1 MTGARLLL
9 HQTRF
14 DLLAFSR
21 SRESRFF
28 TVVLPIIFLV
38 IFATVFGNDTTTV
51 NGREIKQTT
60 YYVPNLIALG
70 VVGAALTNL
79 AIGVVMQREEGVLK
93 RRRATPVGPWALIG
107 GRALTAI
114 VVSYGIFVVLMLV
127 GRVIYGVA
135 VPTTTMPAA
144 LVTTAVGAAALCCCG
159 YAISTFIK
167 SVEAATPVLQAIVLP
182 LYFISGFFIPSEA
195 IPAWLLHIAD
205 VFPFRPL
212 GLALLTA
219 FDPATTGSGFKPGY
233 LAVILAWG
241 VAGLVVASRRFS
253 WSPKGF

>member
-1 MTGARLLL
+1 
-9 HQTRF
+9 
-14 DLLAFSR
+14 
-21 SRESRFF
+21 
-28 TVVLPIIFLV
+28 
-38 IFATVFGNDTTTV
+38 
-51 NGREIKQTT
+51 
-60 YYVPNLIALG
+60 
-70 VVGAALTNL
+70 
-79 AIGVVMQREEGVLK
+79 
-93 RRRATPVGPWALIG
+93 
-107 GRALTAI
+107 
-114 VVSYGIFVVLMLV
+114 
-127 GRVIYGVA
+127 
-135 VPTTTMPAA
+135 MPAA

-233 LAVILAWG
+233 LAVILARG